1 MDGVIEIAEKI
12 NRNEAILITS
22 HMLDVEL
29 LPCNLPSNAISLIDR
44 FFKRKNIQKKPFD
57 GRISPLAQQI
67 RNKHPKLS
75 SSDSIHLATAIYY
88 QADQFHTFDNG
99 GKGGL
104 SLISLNG
111 NVAGYPLVICKPP
124 ITQYKLP
131 GI

>member
-22 HMLDVEL
+22 HVLDVEL
-29 LPCNLPSNAISLIDR
+29 LPCNLPANAISLIER
-44 FFKRKNIQKKPFD
+44 FFKRRNIHKKPMD
-57 GRISPLAQQI
+57 GRISLLAQEI
-67 RNKHPKLS
+67 RNNCRLVTP
-75 SSDSIHLATAIYY
+75 DSIHLATAIYY
-88 QADQFHTFDNG
+88 QANQFHTFDNR
-99 GKGGL
+99 L
-104 SLISLNG
+104 LSLNG